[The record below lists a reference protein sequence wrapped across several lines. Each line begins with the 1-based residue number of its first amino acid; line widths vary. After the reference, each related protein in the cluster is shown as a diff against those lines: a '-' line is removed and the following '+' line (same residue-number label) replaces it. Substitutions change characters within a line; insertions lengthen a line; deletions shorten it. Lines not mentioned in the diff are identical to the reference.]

1 MSKRIVLTVAGL
13 TLLGVGAGAVT
24 YVNGWLA
31 PAAPTPAR
39 LEARATPE
47 DTVRKALA
55 KASETA
61 TALLGSQAPARPEP
75 GGAKAAAPFD
85 VARINPDG
93 TSVIAGRAAP
103 NARLIVLADGEP
115 IASASADENGE
126 WVVVTD
132 HKFRSRDPELRVA
145 AAGTVPDPK
154 PKAEPTRAAAQGA
167 RAETARADER
177 PSSPGVRAITS
188 QMMANLEQLVE
199 TAKQERAAAT
209 ASPAGP
215 VAEGAPAIKQIP
227 PTAAPPPSPV
237 DQPAKPSPAPAPTK
251 IAAAEAS
258 AAVAA
263 GTSFASADEPAK
275 APVSIPIPVLFVYNE
290 AAFTEEGRR
299 AAGLLLEYLKV
310 KRLDAVTLSGHADER
325 GSPSF
330 NLDLSRERLAT
341 VASFLK
347 SGGYAGAL
355 RLEPRGESEPFVG
368 IDRTRFNREELY
380 QLDRRVELRLVN

>member
-1 MSKRIVLTVAGL
+1 
-13 TLLGVGAGAVT
+13 
-24 YVNGWLA
+24 
-31 PAAPTPAR
+31 
-39 LEARATPE
+39 
-47 DTVRKALA
+47 
-55 KASETA
+55 
-61 TALLGSQAPARPEP
+61 
-75 GGAKAAAPFD
+75 
-85 VARINPDG
+85 
-93 TSVIAGRAAP
+93 
-103 NARLIVLADGEP
+103 
-115 IASASADENGE
+115 
-126 WVVVTD
+126 
-132 HKFRSRDPELRVA
+132 
-145 AAGTVPDPK
+145 
-154 PKAEPTRAAAQGA
+154 
-167 RAETARADER
+167 
-177 PSSPGVRAITS
+177 
-188 QMMANLEQLVE
+188 
-199 TAKQERAAAT
+199 
-209 ASPAGP
+209 